1 MKFIKKMIIV
11 TLAILSVVMLL
22 NKSNAAN
29 VNDEKQL
36 ERGEKGY
43 YCIQKWDGSKWVY
56 LTYNRTYYTDTNN
69 KKYIAYCLSPG
80 LPGVGYVSGEKETY
94 SVKIKNI
101 LDNEQI
107 WRVIKNGYP
116 YKTIEELD
124 VETDD
129 DAYFATMQAV
139 NCILRGYTLEE
150 TKELYSVGKFAIN
163 GENINDITRRGN
175 KTLNAMYKLIDIG
188 LNGKETR
195 KDLLNISVKEV
206 SDIIEDEDY
215 ISKVYEINSN
225 ADISEYVIESID
237 GFTDGTY
244 LTNMNGNKQNKFKGG
259 EQFKIMIPKNEIS
272 KDINGKISIKAKQKN
287 YGIYYGCSMV
297 EGFQDY
303 ALCNDE
309 YSEVYTYTELNIL
322 TNKSK
327 IIITKLDKDTKLPIE
342 GVTFKITTTEGISNK
357 YKTDSKGK
365 IVLANQRPGTIE
377 IQEIETLDN
386 YKLEKNT
393 LKINVSYNEI
403 KEVDIVNEQ
412 KRGSIKIH
420 KVDKLDN
427 NIKLQDVAFK
437 LVDKTGYLVKEG
449 KTNINGELV
458 FDELF
463 FGDYSL
469 IELATNEQY
478 NILDSEIKIK
488 VCSEDIIDIIVENEK
503 KVVKEEVVE
512 QEKVE
517 VEVEEEVK
525 EEVKEEIGEIVDEV
539 DDVEEKNEIEE
550 SDEIEKIEKVEEA
563 EEEVIEEVE
572 KIEEMNSIRELPK
585 TGSSKQYVVFIV
597 GCIMCLGIYV
607 LLKK

>member
-163 GENINDITRRGN
+163 GENIDDITRRGN

-206 SDIIEDEDY
+206 SDIIEDKDY

-244 LTNMNGNKQNKFKGG
+244 LTNMNGNRQNKFKGG
-259 EQFKIMIPKNEIS
+259 EQFKIMIPKKEIT

-327 IIITKLDKDTKLPIE
+327 VIITKLDKDTKLPIE

-357 YKTDSKGK
+357 YKTDSKGE

-386 YKLEKNT
+386 YKLENNT

-403 KEVDIVNEQ
+403 KEIDIVNEQ

-437 LVDKTGYLVKEG
+437 LVDKTGNLVKEG

-525 EEVKEEIGEIVDEV
+525 EEVKEEIEEIVDEV

-550 SDEIEKIEKVEEA
+550 SDVIEKIEKVEEA
-563 EEEVIEEVE
+563 EEVIEEVE

-597 GCIMCLGIYV
+597 VCIMCLGIYV